1 MDDLRTRLMRGDLV
15 QDVRHLVR
23 RGAAIRGEWLRK
35 NIRHAL
41 RARREDPVAVSTLT
55 GLAPGTVSGFLGG
68 RSSSVDNVLLI
79 AEAVG
84 YPLAELDRPPDQFEH
99 HVHARRNGGDASAIG
114 ASLLAFDESPLAMA
128 VVLIDGTIVKVSRQ
142 LLDLLGYEEGEL
154 IGASAAVFWETSQ
167 KNPGQPWEG
176 LVAGDAVHGQE
187 SALRHKDGSFV
198 PSVISTVVVRDEDGQ
213 ARYVIARAAR
223 ADAADGAAHKQEPSD
238 GSVGSPGGGM
248 PSV

>member
-1 MDDLRTRLMRGDLV
+1 MDDLRKRLMSGDLV

-41 RARREDPVAVSTLT
+41 RARREDPAAVSTLT

-84 YPLAELDRPPDQFEH
+84 YPLAELDRPPEQFEH
-99 HVHARRNGGDASAIG
+99 HVHARRDGGDANAFG

-142 LLDLLGYEEGEL
+142 LLKLLGYEEGEL
-154 IGASAAVFWETSQ
+154 IGASAAAFWGTSG
-167 KNPGQPWEG
+167 KNGGQPWVR
-176 LVAGDAVHGQE
+176 LAAADAVHGHE
-187 SALRHKDGSFV
+187 STFRHKDGSLL
-198 PSVISTVVVRDEDGQ
+198 PSVVSTVVVRDEDGQ
-213 ARYVIARAAR
+213 TRYVIARATR
-223 ADAADGAAHKQEPSD
+223 ADAADGAAHKQDPSD
-238 GSVGSPGGGM
+238 DSVGSPGGDM